1 MADRGEA
8 ALASKE
14 PHNMTVQSLP
24 LGRSAMASMQQSLAQ
39 RAQSLAKRIDAL
51 AGLRTLVGLPT
62 EADVPARQ
70 WRAIESLFGGV
81 QNKLRDRL
89 REATST
95 LLARAHEA
103 LAARQLNARM
113 GEIELELARAYSAFD
128 LYADVLT
135 QRHASGLGQLLSGCD
150 VLARA
155 AMCRPHPAL
164 ATLTPPLVYC
174 DRGFG
179 ASIIREGV
187 PLAREYRNAVPLI
200 QIPYSRLNSE
210 KYNLSS
216 ILHEAGH
223 QVLVQLGLLPE
234 LRSLLRRAVSGS
246 ELQRLFSLWAL
257 EIGPDFWTFGLCG
270 MAQAASIREIVALP
284 RAQVMQVSSHDPHP
298 PPYLRVLLAFE
309 WCRQQWGRGPWDAW
323 ERDWLSLYPP
333 GAANDQVPVLQR
345 GRKALPTIANALLEM
360 RPRALGGRPITALF
374 DLPLLDPQRLQ
385 ARAARAKDGVIELAG
400 LPPGVQ
406 LAVFRAVRD
415 AGAVGETEVD
425 RVMSR
430 WLCRLGTTASES
442 DRGAAKPGASP
453 RLHLAHSS
461 TRRIAVGAA
470 VGHG

>member
-1 MADRGEA
+1 MG
-8 ALASKE
+8 
-14 PHNMTVQSLP
+14 
-24 LGRSAMASMQQSLAQ
+24 SMQQSLAQ
-39 RAQSLAKRIDAL
+39 RSQSLAKRIDAL
-51 AGLRTLVGLPT
+51 AGLRALVGLPA
-62 EADVPARQ
+62 EVDVPARQ

-81 QNKLRDRL
+81 QNQLRERL
-89 REATST
+89 RQATGT
-95 LLARAHEA
+95 LLAQAHEA
-103 LAARQLNARM
+103 PAARQLNARM

-135 QRHASGLGQLLSGCD
+135 QRYASGLGQLLSGCD

-223 QVLVQLGLLPE
+223 QVQVQLGLLPE
-234 LRSLLRRAVSGS
+234 FRSLLRRAVSGA
-246 ELQRLFSLWAL
+246 ELQRLFALWAL

-309 WCRQQWGRGPWDAW
+309 WCRQQWGRGPWDLW
-323 ERDWLSLYPP
+323 EREWLALYP
-333 GAANDQVPVLQR
+333 LQGDADSVRMLER
-345 GRKALPTIANALLEM
+345 GRRALPGVANAMLQM

-374 DLPLLDPQRLQ
+374 DLPQLDPQRLQ
-385 ARAARAKDGVIELAG
+385 ARAELAG
-400 LPPGVQ
+400 QGVVNLAALPLGAQ
-406 LAVFRAVRD
+406 LAVFRAMRD
-415 AGAVGETEVD
+415 GGAVSEAELD

-430 WLCRLGTTASES
+430 WLCRLGAADARMS
-442 DRGAAKPGASP
+442 DRVGLAHPTP
-453 RLHLAHSS
+453 RLRLAHSS
-461 TRRIAVGAA
+461 TDRFALGAA